1 MSVEVT
7 FQPAGI
13 SGLVAEGTYLI
24 EAARRMGVRLAR
36 DCQGPACA
44 SCVVYVMSGDSLLS
58 APTEH
63 ETNTLGA
70 QEVAQKQRLACQ
82 AIIER
87 DGEIVV
93 QVLPARRPDAEDMRK
108 TFGQLPLGQKLIT
121 LVQLETI
128 TMSEALDEISAKS
141 LSIGEKLTRVFRQ
154 RKKASGK
161 E

>member
-7 FQPAGI
+7 FQPAGLT
-13 SGLVAEGTYLI
+13 GLVAEGTYLI
-24 EAARRMGVRLAR
+24 EAARRMGVQLAR
-36 DCQGPACA
+36 DCNGPACT
-44 SCVVYVMSGDSLLS
+44 SCVVYVMTGESLLS

-63 ETNTLGA
+63 ETNTLGQ

-87 DGEIVV
+87 DGEMVV

-108 TFGQLPLGQKLIT
+108 TFGQLPFAQKLIT

-128 TMSEALDEISAKS
+128 TMSEALEGISAKS
-141 LSIGEKLTRVFRQ
+141 ASFGEKLTRVFKQ
-154 RKKASGK
+154 RKKASDK